1 MVMYTKPQIA
11 PEEPCPY
18 IPDKISC
25 MQFFFA
31 AELDEHELELF
42 LCAGWR
48 KFGYYYFRPVCRN
61 CTSCI
66 SVRIPVT
73 TFELSKN
80 QTRVFRR
87 NSDVAVKFTDE
98 SPLQE
103 EIFTLFREHSRF
115 RFQRDIT
122 IDEYEANFCVKSCPS
137 LISKYYL
144 GNKLSAIGYLDI
156 SSDSLSSVYF
166 VYNKEFICRSPGIFS
181 ILKEIDYAKEIG
193 LKYYYL
199 GYLVEGNSRM
209 QYKGTFY
216 PYEKRHDTSGEWN
229 LVARSS

>member
-1 MVMYTKPQIA
+1 MVMYTTPQIG

-18 IPDKISC
+18 LPEKTSN

-31 AELDEHELELF
+31 AELDAHELELF
-42 LCAGWR
+42 LCGGWR

-66 SVRIPVT
+66 SVRIPVD
-73 TFELSKN
+73 TFSLSKN
-80 QTRVFRR
+80 QTRVLRR
-87 NSDVAVKFTDE
+87 NSDITVKFSDDN
-98 SPLQE
+98 PLQE
-103 EIFTLFREHSRF
+103 EMFTLFREHSRF
-115 RFQRDIT
+115 RFQRDIS
-122 IDEYEANFCVKSCPS
+122 IEEYEANFCVRSCPS

-144 GNKLSAIGYLDI
+144 GNKLSALGYLDI

-166 VYNKEFICRSPGIFS
+166 VYTEEFICRSPGIFS
-181 ILKEIDYAKEIG
+181 ILKEIDYAKQIG

-216 PYEKRHDTSGEWN
+216 PYERRHESSGEWS
-229 LVARSS
+229 LVKKCL

>member
-11 PEEPCPY
+11 SEEPCPY
-18 IPDKISC
+18 LPDKISC

-31 AELDEHELELF
+31 AELDELELELF
-42 LCAGWR
+42 LGGGWR

-66 SVRIPVT
+66 SVRIPVDT
-73 TFELSKN
+73 LQLSNN
-80 QTRVFRR
+80 QKRVIRR
-87 NSDVAVKFTDE
+87 NADVLVKFTDE

-103 EIFTLFREHSRF
+103 EMFTLFKEHSRF
-115 RFQRDIT
+115 RFQRDVS

-137 LISKYYL
+137 LVSKYYL

-166 VYNKEFICRSPGIFS
+166 VYTEEFICRSPGIFS
-181 ILKEIDYAKEIG
+181 ILKEIDYAKQIG

-199 GYLVEGNSRM
+199 GYLVEGNSHM

-216 PYEKRHDTSGEWN
+216 PYEMRHESSGEWN
-229 LVARSS
+229 LVVKGS